1 MDVND
6 QPDLKSN
13 ADSRI
18 CQVTLIEQALTGAGR
33 AFEGCTVTRTGYV
46 PITQDPNH
54 DNAKGKVLVQYTNEQ
69 WNDDFGD
76 DIICP
81 QQAIYKL
88 WFEENNVATHTW
100 PAAGN
105 QLVAGT
111 GNQKRAAACSLN
123 RSGSGTATATG
134 TKTAGTNTAST
145 NTASTN
151 TAGTNTGSTNTAG
164 TNTGGTNTGGTNT
177 GSTNTNT
184 NLNTNTNT
192 ATDTG
197 TKSGFTTSVVSSSN
211 TITAGPTTAS
221 GASATASTQSH
232 TTYAC
237 YPFADPDAGPTTPE
251 CQCDGLP
258 GFYPYLS
265 SSTGQKSYNPCG
277 YTTSPT
283 PASATSSPFTTTE
296 SDGEVVSCASSTY
309 YNYAVNTIPTCAGA
323 TKVISTV
330 ASIASVYSASSAS
343 AASKASVAS
352 VSSASDA
359 AWSSAAAVPSA
370 ACWILDDDGFG
381 DSAFE
386 VYGINGW
393 AGDGGSKLWDQENG
407 CGIVSGGEFYTD
419 GQSAFEGR
427 LRDTQYAYFGLSF
440 FKGGCVE
447 RAVHSAGGPSP
458 GTGPGEIACQ
468 HVPSS
473 LSSDQSNAVSSIA
486 GPQLKAVQA
495 VAEGNTTASTFTEDE
510 VVQPGSSSTG
520 QSNAE
525 LKASASAAL
534 PHLLAAASIASG
546 APAASST

>member
-1 MDVND
+1 M
-6 QPDLKSN
+6 
-13 ADSRI
+13 
-18 CQVTLIEQALTGAGR
+18 TGAGR

-88 WFEENNVATHTW
+88 WFEGNNVATHKW

-134 TKTAGTNTAST
+134 TNTAGTNTA
-145 NTASTN
+145 
-151 TAGTNTGSTNTAG
+151 GTNI
-164 TNTGGTNTGGTNT
+164 

-184 NLNTNTNT
+184 NIKTNTNT
-192 ATDTG
+192 ATDTA
-197 TKSGFTTSVVSSSN
+197 TKSGFTTSVVSSSD
-211 TITAGPTTAS
+211 TITAGPTTTS
-221 GASATASTQSH
+221 GAGATASTQSH

-265 SSTGQKSYNPCG
+265 SSTGQQSYNPCG

-419 GQSAFEGR
+419 GQSMFEGR

-458 GTGPGEIACQ
+458 GTGPGQIACQ

-473 LSSDQSNAVSSIA
+473 LSSDQLNAVSSIA

-495 VAEGNTTASTFTEDE
+495 VAENNTTASTFSQKE
-510 VVQPGSSSTG
+510 VVQSGSSSTG
-520 QSNAE
+520 DSNAE
-525 LKASASAAL
+525 LVASASAAL
-534 PHLLAAASIASG
+534 PHLLAAASSASA

>member
-1 MDVND
+1 M
-6 QPDLKSN
+6 
-13 ADSRI
+13 
-18 CQVTLIEQALTGAGR
+18 TGAGR
-33 AFEGCTVTRTGYV
+33 AFEGCTVTRTAYV
-46 PITQDPNH
+46 PIEADPVH
-54 DNAKGKVLVQYTNEQ
+54 DNAKGKVLIQYTNQQ
-69 WNDDFGD
+69 WNDDIGE

-88 WFEENNVATHTW
+88 WFEENNVATHKW

-105 QLVAGT
+105 QIVA
-111 GNQKRAAACSLN
+111 GNQKRAAACS
-123 RSGSGTATATG
+123 RIQSGSGTATATG
-134 TKTAGTNTAST
+134 TATVNS

-151 TAGTNTGSTNTAG
+151 TAGTNTAG
-164 TNTGGTNTGGTNT
+164 
-177 GSTNTNT
+177 
-184 NLNTNTNT
+184 TNTNT
-192 ATDTG
+192 AGASTNTNPNSN
-197 TKSGFTTSVVSSSN
+197 TNSATNTRTQSGFTTSVVSNSN
-211 TITAGPTTAS
+211 TITAGPTTTSGTGATGSSKAS
-221 GASATASTQSH
+221 

-237 YPFADPDAGPTTPE
+237 YPFEDPDAGPVTPQ

-258 GFYPYLS
+258 GFYPTV
-265 SSTGQKSYNPCG
+265 SSTTGQTSYNPCG
-277 YTTSPT
+277 YTTSPA
-283 PASATSSPFTTTE
+283 PAPTSSVAPFITTE
-296 SDGEVVSCASSTY
+296 SDGDVVSCASSTY

-330 ASIASVYSASSAS
+330 ASIASVYSASLAASAS
-343 AASKASVAS
+343 VASIAS

-419 GQSAFEGR
+419 GQSMFQGR
-427 LRDTQYAYFGLSF
+427 MRDTQYAYFGLSF

-458 GTGPGEIACQ
+458 GTGPGQIACQ
-468 HVPSS
+468 HAPST
-473 LSSDQSNAVSSIA
+473 LSDDEVTAVNSIR

-495 VAEGNTTASTFTEDE
+495 VAEDNSTISSNFRQAA
-510 VVQPGSSSTG
+510 VVQPGQSSTSSG
-520 QSNAE
+520 ETNADIV
-525 LKASASAAL
+525 ASAKAAL
-534 PHLLAAASIASG
+534 PHLIAAASGVSSA
-546 APAASST
+546 APAPSA

>member
-1 MDVND
+1 M
-6 QPDLKSN
+6 
-13 ADSRI
+13 
-18 CQVTLIEQALTGAGR
+18 TGAGR

-54 DNAKGKVLVQYTNEQ
+54 DNAKGKVLIQYTNEQ

-105 QLVAGT
+105 QIVGGT

-123 RSGSGTATATG
+123 RSRSGTATGTG
-134 TKTAGTNTAST
+134 
-145 NTASTN
+145 TN

-164 TNTGGTNTGGTNT
+164 TNTGGTNT
-177 GSTNTNT
+177 
-184 NLNTNTNT
+184 NTNTNT
-192 ATDTG
+192 ATSSEP
-197 TKSGFTTSVVSSSN
+197 KSGFATSVVSSSN
-211 TITAGPTTAS
+211 TITAGPTTTS
-221 GASATASTQSH
+221 GTGATGSSQSSTS
-232 TTYAC
+232 YAC
-237 YPFADPDAGPTTPE
+237 YPFQDPDAGPAPPR

-258 GFYPYLS
+258 GYYPYLS
-265 SSTGQKSYNPCG
+265 SSTGQQSYNPCG

-283 PASATSSPFTTTE
+283 PASTTSSPFTTTE

-330 ASIASVYSASSAS
+330 ASIASVYSVS
-343 AASKASVAS
+343 AASLASVASVAS

-386 VYGINGW
+386 IYGINGW

-419 GQSAFEGR
+419 GQSLFQGR

-458 GTGPGEIACQ
+458 GTGIGQIACQ

-473 LSSDQSNAVSSIA
+473 LSSDQVNAVGSIR

-495 VAEGNTTASTFTEDE
+495 VAEDNSTTIALTQHA
-510 VVQPGSSSTG
+510 VVQPGQSSSASTG
-520 QSNAE
+520 ETNAE
-525 LKASASAAL
+525 LVASASAAL
-534 PHLLAAASIASG
+534 PHLLAAASGASS

>member
-1 MDVND
+1 M
-6 QPDLKSN
+6 
-13 ADSRI
+13 
-18 CQVTLIEQALTGAGR
+18 TGAGR
-33 AFEGCTVTRTGYV
+33 AFEGCTVTRTSYV
-46 PITQDPNH
+46 PIEQDPVH
-54 DNAKGKVLVQYTNEQ
+54 DNAKGKVLIQYTNQQ
-69 WNDDFGD
+69 WNDDIGE

-88 WFEENNVATHTW
+88 WFEENNVATHKW

-105 QLVAGT
+105 QIVGGT
-111 GNQKRAAACSLN
+111 GNQKRAAACS
-123 RSGSGTATATG
+123 RIQSGSGTATATG
-134 TKTAGTNTAST
+134 TATVNTDTAST

-151 TAGTNTGSTNTAG
+151 TAGTNTAGTNTNTAG
-164 TNTGGTNTGGTNT
+164 AT
-177 GSTNTNT
+177 TNTNT
-184 NLNTNTNT
+184 NLNTNSATNT
-192 ATDTG
+192 G
-197 TKSGFTTSVVSSSN
+197 TQSGFTTSLVSNSN
-211 TITAGPTTAS
+211 TITAGPTTTSGTGATGSSKAS
-221 GASATASTQSH
+221 

-237 YPFADPDAGPTTPE
+237 YPFEDPDAGPVTPQ

-258 GFYPYLS
+258 GFYPTV
-265 SSTGQKSYNPCG
+265 SSTTGQTSYNLCG

-283 PASATSSPFTTTE
+283 PAPASSVPPFITTE
-296 SDGEVVSCASSTY
+296 SDGDVVSCASSTY

-330 ASIASVYSASSAS
+330 ASIASVYSASLASSAS
-343 AASKASVAS
+343 VASVAS

-419 GQSAFEGR
+419 GQSMFQGR

-447 RAVHSAGGPSP
+447 RAVHSAGGPPP
-458 GTGPGEIACQ
+458 GTGPGQIACQ
-468 HVPSS
+468 HAPST
-473 LSSDQSNAVSSIA
+473 LSDDELNAVNSIK

-495 VAEGNTTASTFTEDE
+495 VAEDNSTISSNFREAA
-510 VVQPGSSSTG
+510 VVQPGQSSTSSG
-520 QSNAE
+520 ETNAE
-525 LKASASAAL
+525 IVASAKAAL
-534 PHLLAAASIASG
+534 PHLLAAASGVSSA
-546 APAASST
+546 APAPSA

>member
-1 MDVND
+1 M
-6 QPDLKSN
+6 
-13 ADSRI
+13 
-18 CQVTLIEQALTGAGR
+18 TGAGR

-46 PITQDPNH
+46 PIEQDPAH
-54 DNAKGKVLVQYTNEQ
+54 DNAKGKVLIQYTNQQ
-69 WNDDFGD
+69 WNDDLGD
-76 DIICP
+76 DVICP

-88 WFEENNVATHTW
+88 WFEENHVATHTW

-105 QLVAGT
+105 QIVGGGT
-111 GNQKRAAACSLN
+111 GNQKRAAACS
-123 RSGSGTATATG
+123 RIQSGSSTATATG
-134 TKTAGTNTAST
+134 TATVTT

-151 TAGTNTGSTNTAG
+151 TAGTNTASTNTNAAG
-164 TNTGGTNTGGTNT
+164 A
-177 GSTNTNT
+177 STNTNT
-184 NLNTNTNT
+184 NTNIATNT
-192 ATDTG
+192 G
-197 TKSGFTTSVVSSSN
+197 TQSGFTTSVISGSN
-211 TITAGPTTAS
+211 TITAGPTTTS
-221 GASATASTQSH
+221 GTGPTVSSQASTS
-232 TTYAC
+232 YAC
-237 YPFADPDAGPTTPE
+237 YPFEDPDAGPVTPQ

-258 GFYPYLS
+258 GFYPYV
-265 SSTGQKSYNPCG
+265 SSTTGQTSYNPCG

-283 PASATSSPFTTTE
+283 PAPTSSVPPFITTE
-296 SDGEVVSCASSTY
+296 SDGDVVSCASSTY

-330 ASIASVYSASSAS
+330 TSIASVYSASLASSAS
-343 AASKASVAS
+343 VASVAS

-407 CGIVSGGEFYTD
+407 CGIVSGGEFFTD
-419 GQSAFEGR
+419 GQSMFEGR

-458 GTGPGEIACQ
+458 GTGPGQIACQ
-468 HVPSS
+468 HAPST
-473 LSSDQSNAVSSIA
+473 LSDDEVNAVNSIR

-495 VAEGNTTASTFTEDE
+495 VADDNSTISSNFREAA
-510 VVQPGSSSTG
+510 VVQPGQSSSTSTG
-520 QSNAE
+520 ETNAE
-525 LKASASAAL
+525 IVASAKAAL
-534 PHLLAAASIASG
+534 PHLLAAASGVSSA
-546 APAASST
+546 APAPSA

>member
-1 MDVND
+1 M
-6 QPDLKSN
+6 
-13 ADSRI
+13 
-18 CQVTLIEQALTGAGR
+18 TGAGR

-54 DNAKGKVLVQYTNEQ
+54 DNAKGKVLVQYTNQQ

-88 WFEENNVATHTW
+88 WFEGNNVATHKW

-105 QLVAGT
+105 QVVAGT
-111 GNQKRAAACSLN
+111 GNQKRAGACSLN

-134 TKTAGTNTAST
+134 TNTAGTNTA
-145 NTASTN
+145 
-151 TAGTNTGSTNTAG
+151 
-164 TNTGGTNTGGTNT
+164 GTNTGGTNT

-184 NLNTNTNT
+184 NVNTNTNT

-197 TKSGFTTSVVSSSN
+197 TRSGFTTSVVSSSN
-211 TITAGPTTAS
+211 TITAGPTTTS

-419 GQSAFEGR
+419 GHSMFEGR

-458 GTGPGEIACQ
+458 GTGPGQIACQ

-473 LSSDQSNAVSSIA
+473 LSSDQLNAVNSIA

-495 VAEGNTTASTFTEDE
+495 VAEGNTTASTLSEK
-510 VVQPGSSSTG
+510 VVQSGSSSTG
-520 QSNAE
+520 ESNAE
-525 LKASASAAL
+525 LVASASAAL
-534 PHLLAAASIASG
+534 PHLLAAASSASA